1 MVTERDPPRLR
12 RMSAAAPCQK
22 HLPVPFSLAMNPPR
36 PLRLVKSPVQPAAS
50 PLATGAV
57 ERSLLVRAAQGG
69 DVRAFASLVE
79 AYYARCLRFA
89 LHMLSSQGDAEEAV
103 QDTFVRVYRALPT
116 YVEQESFE
124 PWLFRILANR
134 CRSAGARERRRA
146 EFVEFGEVPDR
157 PSEGRH
163 DDSIAWREEIALAL
177 AALPPEQREAFLMR
191 HVEDLS
197 YEDMAIATGAG
208 ISALKMRVKRAC
220 DSLRVRLTEDDD
232 ARRR

>member
-1 MVTERDPPRLR
+1 MRSPVDRPPPPLD
-12 RMSAAAPCQK
+12 
-22 HLPVPFSLAMNPPR
+22 VMNNSR
-36 PLRLVKSPVQPAAS
+36 PLRLVRTPDQSAAGPA
-50 PLATGAV
+50 PDGVV
-57 ERSLLVRAAQGG
+57 ERSLLVRAAQNG
-69 DVRAFASLVE
+69 DVRAFAALVD

-89 LHMLSSQGDAEEAV
+89 LHMLSSQADAEEAV

-163 DDSIAWREEIALAL
+163 DDAIAWREEIGRALAQ
-177 AALPPEQREAFLMR
+177 LPVEQREAFLMR

-197 YEDMAIATGAG
+197 YEDMAVATGAG

-220 DSLRVRLTEDDD
+220 DSLRVRLTEEDD
-232 ARRR
+232 AGRR